1 MIIIVTVSQAL
12 KKKLLPLRI
21 PCSMSSSENTYPP
34 MLYDV
39 FLQKLLISSTDLG
52 TPVSQAAK
60 PWIVREL

>member
-12 KKKLLPLRI
+12 KKKKLLPLRI

-60 PWIVREL
+60 P

>member
-1 MIIIVTVSQAL
+1 
-12 KKKLLPLRI
+12 
-21 PCSMSSSENTYPP
+21 MSSSENTYPP

-39 FLQKLLISSTDLG
+39 FLQKLFISSTDLG